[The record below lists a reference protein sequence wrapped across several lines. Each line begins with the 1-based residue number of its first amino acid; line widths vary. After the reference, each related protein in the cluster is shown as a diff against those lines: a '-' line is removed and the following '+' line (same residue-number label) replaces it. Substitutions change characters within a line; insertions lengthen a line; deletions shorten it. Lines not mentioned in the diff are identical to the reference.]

1 MILESWYILTAMILL
16 FIGIYG
22 IVVKRNAI
30 KVVIGLEILTA
41 GVHLNFIALGATA
54 QSADPLAE
62 SIVIVSIL
70 IGACLATVALMFVIQ
85 AYRHYGTI
93 NLRKLRKLRW

>member
-1 MILESWYILTAMILL
+1 MILANWYILTAIILL

-30 KVVIGLEILTA
+30 KVVIGIEILTA
-41 GVHLNFIALGATA
+41 GVNLNFLALGATS

-62 SIVIVSIL
+62 SIVIVSII

-85 AYRHYGTI
+85 AYRHYGAI

>member
-1 MILESWYILTAMILL
+1 MILL

-30 KVVIGLEILTA
+30 KVVIGIEILTA
-41 GVHLNFIALGATA
+41 GVHLNFIALSATS

-62 SIVIVSIL
+62 SIVIISIL

-93 NLRKLRKLRW
+93 NLKKLRKLRW